1 MLMVLGAVVVLIG
14 VVVGWW
20 TIAGSGI
27 HVRPYGK
34 SDAPGAGR
42 LKGESPLDDPARMA
56 DWSRG
61 TQSSARRRR
70 RR

>member
-1 MLMVLGAVVVLIG
+1 MLMLLGAIVVLIG

-27 HVRPYGK
+27 HHRPYGK
-34 SDAPGAGR
+34 SDTPGAGR
-42 LKGESPLDDPARMA
+42 FKGESPLDDPFRMG

-61 TQSSARRRR
+61 TQSRARRRKR
-70 RR
+70 